1 MTARDDFDRTLADW
15 LDAEAVSPV
24 PLGGLD
30 QALDATRRRTP
41 RPAWL
46 ARVGSQWIGSAGSS
60 TGPRVGPSGSRAL
73 ILLALVAV
81 ILGGALAGTVL
92 VGGVL
97 GPRPSP
103 SLVRPRVVVPPSSLV
118 PPRALVPSPSPI
130 STHSVARNGAIAVT
144 REGAIALIDPVTGKT
159 VKTIPVGSAEVGD
172 LTWAPDGRR
181 LAFTAPGGVWV
192 MDVSDGTSEQILS
205 CGEGADGCTIA
216 WSPEGSRIAV
226 AHGDTLELVDPDGSN
241 RATLWRQIH
250 PVGRGGLSQPTW
262 SPDGSRI
269 ALNGWIGQG
278 RGLYTIDRDGS
289 DLTPLLGPLPG
300 IGTYDPAWSPEGS
313 TIAYFGSTDI
323 RVCRESRV
331 TSTTT
336 CDDQW
341 QLHVMSLRL
350 DGSEPR
356 ELHEAGI
363 CYCIGGAPSLTW
375 SPEGTSLAFVGFESD
390 TFPGGL
396 TVMNADG
403 SELRQVTE
411 DGGGPAWQPV
421 P

>member
-1 MTARDDFDRTLADW
+1 MTARDDFDRTLAAW
-15 LDAEAVSPV
+15 LDAEAVSPL

-30 QALDATRRRTP
+30 QALDATRRRSP

-46 ARVGSQWIGSAGSS
+46 ARVGSHWIGGTGSS
-60 TGPRVGPSGSRAL
+60 TGLSWRPRVGPSWSRAL
-73 ILLALVAV
+73 ILLALIAV
-81 ILGGALAGTVL
+81 IVGGALAGTVL
-92 VGGVL
+92 VGGVF
-97 GPRPSP
+97 GPRHGP
-103 SLVRPRVVVPPSSLV
+103 SLV
-118 PPRALVPSPSPI
+118 PPRALVPPPSPV
-130 STHSVARNGAIAVT
+130 STHRDARNGAIAVT

-159 VKTIPVGSAEVGD
+159 VKTIPVGWAGVGD

-181 LAFTAPGGVWV
+181 LAFTATGGVWV

-205 CGEGADGCTIA
+205 CGEGAEGCTIA
-216 WSPEGSRIAV
+216 WAPDGSRIAV

-269 ALNGWIGQG
+269 AFNGWIGQG
-278 RGLYTIDRDGS
+278 TGLYAIDRDGS
-289 DLTPLLGPLPG
+289 DRTPLLGPIPG
-300 IGTYDPAWSPEGS
+300 IGTFDPAWSPDGS

-323 RVCRESRV
+323 RVCRKNRY
-331 TSTTT
+331 TSTTS

-356 ELHEAGI
+356 ELHEAGT

-375 SPEGTSLAFVGFESD
+375 SPDGTSLAFVGFGSD

-403 SELRQVTE
+403 TGLRQVTD

>member
-15 LDAEAVSPV
+15 LDAEAVSPI

-30 QALDATRRRTP
+30 QALDATRRRSP

-46 ARVGSQWIGSAGSS
+46 ARVGGHWMGGPGSS
-60 TGPRVGPSGSRAL
+60 TGLRWFPRVGASGSRAL
-73 ILLALVAV
+73 ILLALVAA

-92 VGGVL
+92 VGGIL
-97 GPRPSP
+97 GPRPTP
-103 SLVRPRVVVPPSSLV
+103 SLV
-118 PPRALVPSPSPI
+118 PPRAVIPPPSLVPSPSAI
-130 STHSVARNGAIAVT
+130 STHRVARNGAIAVT
-144 REGAIALIDPVTGKT
+144 REGAIALIDPVTGTT
-159 VKTIPVGSAEVGD
+159 VKTIPVSSAEVGD

-250 PVGRGGLSQPTW
+250 PIGRGGLSEPTW

-269 ALNGWIGQG
+269 AFNGWIGQG

-289 DLTPLLGPLPG
+289 DRTPVLGPLPG
-300 IGTYDPAWSPEGS
+300 IGTSDPAWSPEGS

-323 RVCRESRV
+323 RVCRENRAN
-331 TSTTT
+331 STTT

-341 QLHVMSLRL
+341 QLHVMSIRL

-363 CYCIGGAPSLTW
+363 CYCLGGAPSLTW
-375 SPEGTSLAFVGFESD
+375 SPDGTSLAFVGFRSD

-403 SELRQVTE
+403 TGVRQVAD